1 MASGSGVILLKG
13 LPQTEIQ
20 TIPLFSVSFSLSFSH
35 LPLNIH
41 MYSENIMA
49 RQLIHDLTEI
59 HVFSLLV

>member
-20 TIPLFSVSFSLSFSH
+20 TIPLFSFSLSFSH